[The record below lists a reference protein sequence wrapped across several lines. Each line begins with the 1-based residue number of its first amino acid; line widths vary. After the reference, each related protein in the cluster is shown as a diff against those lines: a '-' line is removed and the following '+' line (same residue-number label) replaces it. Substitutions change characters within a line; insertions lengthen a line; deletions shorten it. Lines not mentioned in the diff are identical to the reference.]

1 MSFVQCDWIITIFY
15 GMLIFLAVLSTN
27 MIGDILKNVINLH
40 LNDRD
45 KEEEPYF
52 SMISLESH

>member
-15 GMLIFLAVLSTN
+15 GMLIFLAVLHTN
-27 MIGDILKNVINLH
+27 LIGDIPNDVINLH

-45 KEEEPYF
+45 KDKNHIFIEKY
-52 SMISLESH
+52 